1 MLVDEILCQDIL
13 HVAGVEQC
21 ILDLIQRGVY
31 FGIFDRFGHIFDT
44 DHFLCLAGDEVGD
57 RAGSGV
63 QVINHLVSG
72 QSGKFAGNF
81 IEFVSLF
88 TVGLVERFRP
98 YFELK
103 SFHILDDM
111 VFSAEHKDVL
121 VGNRIVAFFVDDI
134 HQRSDLRE
142 LFSHIGEKR
151 FAAFH
156 IFIEKYQHYHQIAR

>member
-1 MLVDEILCQDIL
+1 MLVAEILCQDIL

-21 ILDLIQRGVY
+21 ILDLIQRGVH

-57 RAGSGV
+57 RTGSGV
-63 QVINHLVSG
+63 QVINHFVSG
-72 QSGKFAGNF
+72 QSGKLAGNF

-103 SFHILDDM
+103 SFHLLDDM
-111 VFSAEHKDVL
+111 VFSTEHKNVL
-121 VGNRIVAFFVDDI
+121 VGNRIIAFFVDDV
-134 HQRSDLRE
+134 HQ
-142 LFSHIGEKR
+142 
-151 FAAFH
+151 
-156 IFIEKYQHYHQIAR
+156 